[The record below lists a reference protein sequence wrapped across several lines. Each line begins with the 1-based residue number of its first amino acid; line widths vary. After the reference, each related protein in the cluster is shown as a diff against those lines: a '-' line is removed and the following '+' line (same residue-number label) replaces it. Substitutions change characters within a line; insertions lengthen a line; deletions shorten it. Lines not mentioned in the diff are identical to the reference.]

1 MVRNDFSEPVMN
13 RGKVVRIL
21 PGVYATLLVL
31 LEILR
36 RPADASLDMTRAP
49 PGAVACTVCV
59 RVILRRRGLM
69 LLFEAAGMK
78 TVLVALSG
86 ESFTVE
92 MSASLASCTVKI
104 EERRGRCTQD
114 YKVSET
120 E

>member
-1 MVRNDFSEPVMN
+1 MK

-69 LLFEAAGMK
+69 LTLFEAAGMK

-104 EERRGRCTQD
+104 EERRGRCTKG
-114 YKVSET
+114 KVSET
-120 E
+120 G